1 MTEPMKTRIFAI
13 LLVALSLCSCFKE
26 EVRVT
31 GITLDASSLVIPL
44 NGTDQLRATISPS
57 NADNLLVLWTS
68 SNASVVKVS
77 DTGALTAVSPGE
89 AIITATSD
97 GSGLTATCK
106 VTVPEVVFPVESMTL
121 DRTSLVLSIGQSAR
135 IVATIEPA
143 NATDKTLHWMSSDES
158 VATVDDAGNVTARDY
173 GKTTI
178 VVTTADGGIMAK
190 CEVSVPKTMV
200 TKLTLENEDTEITRK
215 LNETVQLKASVWP
228 PEATNPA
235 LRWSSNNEAVA
246 SVDENGLVTALSY
259 GEAVI
264 SVSTVDGSELSS
276 SLKVVVKN
284 PLGGI
289 TLSPTSIVLY
299 EYEQQP
305 LTLTFTP
312 EDAEDKSVIWS
323 SSDESVAV
331 VSYGVVHA
339 VKAGKGKATI
349 SVKALAGD
357 FEATCEVTV
366 KCKVAG
372 VKLDEH
378 EITLKEGSSQKL
390 EATVY
395 PSRVSD
401 LTVKW
406 KSEDPSIAVVNDK
419 GTVTALVPGTT
430 KVTATSNED
439 NSFSDVCIV
448 NVEQVVTNVTGITV
462 SPASLNMTVGDK
474 QQLSATIKPADATN
488 GEYSWSTS
496 DANIASVTADGLVTA
511 VSAGSATICVTT
523 KDGGYHANCNVK
535 VRNKVDKIT
544 VTGDK
549 DHIYIGQTA
558 QLSYALE
565 PADSDVEIE
574 WVSLNP
580 EAATV
585 SVSGV
590 VTGKTKAS
598 AAKIVARTK
607 DKTVVSNEY
616 SIEVRKAVEKISPSV
631 TTLGLFEG
639 DSKALSVAVLP
650 TDASYRGYTFETSS
664 QDGGS
669 VVFSNDMVSAV
680 TPGVV
685 TITFKPEDEAALA
698 KGVSASTV
706 VTVWQHVQSISI
718 TKPSTAELTLVA
730 DDTYKLE
737 AAVKPT
743 TAKINGYTW
752 KSSDSA
758 TVSVDDNGTIKA
770 LKYGDAV
777 ITVTSKDDWKDISAS
792 ITVHVR
798 NKVTGITLSDTE
810 LNMSTGDT
818 HTLTYTVS
826 PDNVDSDKVTWTSSK
841 SSVARVTSAGL
852 VEAVSAGTAVITA
865 MSLSKSGVKATCAVT
880 VVKKDIHVESV
891 SVSPENVE
899 IFKGESAQLT
909 ATVLP
914 ANADNKNV
922 TWSSSKSSVASVN
935 ADGVVSGVGVGEA
948 VITATTVDGSKTA
961 TCSITVKNPPVKV
974 SSVTLS
980 EHTLTLEY
988 GVSHTLTATVL
999 PANADDPT
1007 VVWSTSDASIATV
1020 SQSGVVTAKSK
1031 IGTAVITA
1039 KAQDD
1044 DTGTI
1049 LDQCTVNVKA
1059 QIIHVTQLSISPYS
1073 MKLYVG
1079 QTKKITYTVSP
1090 SNADDKSVTFSAP
1103 KASAVTVDQ
1112 EGNVYGVKTG
1122 PSSVTVTTN
1131 DGGKSKTCAVTVT
1144 WNTVASIQVILPNGH
1159 VLGDDE
1165 PVVLRVGE
1173 KLALDARAIGQD
1185 SSADP
1190 SASGLTWTNNGSIV
1204 SLSNGTLTAL
1214 AVGSSSIRIKS
1225 NDSNANVYVDI
1236 PVQVMPAASSG
1247 GNEGV
1252 EFDDWNF

>member
-1 MTEPMKTRIFAI
+1 MKTRIFAI

-77 DTGALTAVSPGE
+77 DTGALTAVGTGE
-89 AIITATSD
+89 AVITATSD

-158 VATVDDAGNVTARDY
+158 VATVDDAGNVTAKDY

-574 WVSLNP
+574 WASLNP

-631 TTLGLFEG
+631 TTMGLFEG

-718 TKPSTAELTLVA
+718 TEPSTAELTLVA

-743 TAKINGYTW
+743 TAKITGYTW
-752 KSSDSA
+752 KSSDPA
-758 TVSVDDNGTIKA
+758 TVSVDDNGNIKA

-792 ITVHVR
+792 IAVHVR

-826 PDNVDSDKVTWTSSK
+826 PDNVDNDKVTWTSSK

-865 MSLSKSGVKATCAVT
+865 TSLSKSGIKATCAVS

-891 SVSPENVE
+891 SVTPESVE
-899 IFKGESAQLT
+899 IFKGETAQLA

-922 TWSSSKSSVASVN
+922 SWSSNKTSVATVN

-961 TCSITVKNPPVKV
+961 TCTITVKNPPVKV

-980 EHTLTLEY
+980 EHSFTMESGTT
-988 GVSHTLTATVL
+988 HTLTATVL
-999 PANADDPT
+999 PENADDPT
-1007 VVWSTSDASIATV
+1007 VEWSSSNENVATV
-1020 SQSGVVTAKSK
+1020 SQSGVVTAKSVS
-1031 IGTAVITA
+1031 GQAVAVITA
-1039 KAQDD
+1039 RAKDGENNAV
-1044 DTGTI
+1044 
-1049 LDQCTVNVKA
+1049 LDECTVTVKA
-1059 QIIHVTQLSISPYS
+1059 QIIHVTKLTIEPTNMS
-1073 MKLYVG
+1073 LYVG
-1079 QTKKITYTVSP
+1079 QTKKITYTISP
-1090 SNADDKSVTFSAP
+1090 SNAEDQSVTFVAP

-1122 PSSVTVTTN
+1122 SSAVTVTTN

-1144 WNTVASIQVILPNGH
+1144 WNKVASIKVTLPNGH
-1159 VLGDDE
+1159 VLGASDALI
-1165 PVVLRVGE
+1165 LRVGE
-1173 KLALDARAIGQD
+1173 QIALKAQAIGQD

-1190 SASGLTWTNNGSIV
+1190 SASGLTWTNNSSIV

-1236 PVQVMPAASSG
+1236 PVQVMPAGSSG

>member
-1 MTEPMKTRIFAI
+1 MKTRIFAI

-57 NADNLLVLWTS
+57 NADNLIVLWTS

-77 DTGALTAVSPGE
+77 DTGALTAVGTGE
-89 AIITATSD
+89 AVITATSD

-158 VATVDDAGNVTARDY
+158 VATVDDAGNVTAKDY

-228 PEATNPA
+228 LEATNPA

-406 KSEDPSIAVVNDK
+406 ESENPTIAVVNDK

-511 VSAGSATICVTT
+511 VSAGSATICVTS

-544 VTGDK
+544 VSGDK

-558 QLSYALE
+558 QLSYAVE
-565 PADSDVEIE
+565 PAGSDVEIE
-574 WVSLNP
+574 WASLNP

-590 VTGKTKAS
+590 VTGKAKAS
-598 AAKIVARTK
+598 TAKIVARTK

-631 TTLGLFEG
+631 TTMGLFEG

-664 QDGGS
+664 QDGAS

-743 TAKINGYTW
+743 TAKITGYTW
-752 KSSDSA
+752 RSSDKNV
-758 TVSVDDNGTIKA
+758 VSVDDDGIIKA

-865 MSLSKSGVKATCAVT
+865 TSQSKSGVKATCTVT

-922 TWSSSKSSVASVN
+922 SWSSNKTSVATVN

-961 TCSITVKNPPVKV
+961 TCTITVKNPPVKV

-980 EHTLTLEY
+980 EHSFTMESGTT
-988 GVSHTLTATVL
+988 HTLTATVL

-1007 VVWSTSDASIATV
+1007 VEWSSSNENVATV
-1020 SQSGVVTAKSK
+1020 SQSGVVTAKSVS
-1031 IGTAVITA
+1031 GQAVAVITA
-1039 KAQDD
+1039 RAKDGENNAV
-1044 DTGTI
+1044 
-1049 LDQCTVNVKA
+1049 LDECTVTVKA
-1059 QIIHVTQLSISPYS
+1059 QIIHVTKLTIDPTS

-1079 QTKKITYTVSP
+1079 QTKKITYTISP
-1090 SNADDKSVTFSAP
+1090 SNAEDQSVTFVAP

-1122 PSSVTVTTN
+1122 SSAVTVTTN

-1144 WNTVASIQVILPNGH
+1144 WNTVAGIQVKLPNGN

-1173 KLALDARAIGQD
+1173 KLALDAQAIGQD
-1185 SSADP
+1185 SNADP

-1214 AVGSSSIRIKS
+1214 AEGSSSIRIKS
-1225 NDSNANVYVDI
+1225 NDSNVNVYVDI
-1236 PVQVMPAASSG
+1236 PVQVMPAGSSG